1 MNINRKHILTA
12 VVAIALLLITAITG
26 GSLYLV
32 DYALVDVP
40 RERNSDLAKALHDFP
55 ELKPWT
61 DSLQAIGALRDTF
74 VAMPTGERAHA
85 LFVANPEAHGRTA
98 VLVHGYGNNAT
109 SMLQIGRI
117 YNKYLHSNIL
127 LPDLHGHGKSDGNDI
142 QMGWKDRLDVMR
154 WISLAPSIFHTP
166 EDSMRLLV
174 HGISMGAATTMC
186 VSGEQTP
193 NYVKGFVEDCG
204 YTSVWDEFSHELDSR
219 FSLPDFPLL
228 YTASWLVEMRY
239 GWGFKEASPLTQ
251 VAKCH
256 KPMLFIHGDNDTF
269 VPTAMVY
276 PLYEAKP
283 SPKELWIARGSK
295 HAAAYGDHRREY
307 TQRVVKFAEK
317 YM

>member
-1 MNINRKHILTA
+1 MNINRKHTLTA
-12 VVAIALLLITAITG
+12 VGAITLLLVVAIMG

-32 DYALVDVP
+32 NYALVDVQ
-40 RERNSDLAKALHDFP
+40 RERDSDLAKALHDFP

-61 DSLQAIGALRDTF
+61 DSLQAISALRDTF

-117 YNKYLHSNIL
+117 YNKYLHCNIL

-142 QMGWKDRLDVMR
+142 QMGWKDRLDVMH
-154 WISLAPSIFHTP
+154 WISLAPNIFHTP
-166 EDSMRLLV
+166 KDSMRLLV

-193 NYVKGFVEDCG
+193 EYVKGFVEDCG
-204 YTSVWDEFSHELDSR
+204 YTSVWDEFSHELGSR

-228 YTASWLVEMRY
+228 YTASWLVEARY

-251 VAKCH
+251 VAKCR

-276 PLYEAKP
+276 PLYKAKP

-295 HAAAYGDHRREY
+295 HAAAYGDHRQEY

-317 YM
+317 YI